1 MARALLVADPL
12 FAATTDNDVP
22 EARPG
27 QTSDDTLTA
36 SEPHR
41 ACGHGLDLLRPH
53 AEKRM
58 LKQETGTEM
67 LPAQPRSD
75 ASHATEQAQE
85 QAALQLRELGHA
97 GQHTQHLSQHL
108 FWCLLTGIRDST
120 VSAFRSFER
129 SRSAMQTAVARPDLD
144 KIWAQGARAGDPL
157 FFSSLYEKTWSS
169 LNVVPRRAWS
179 RPQRDAEARASRGAQ
194 KGSTHA
200 RIKGGP
206 SQYPERL
213 LRSPFSGSPG

>member
-144 KIWAQGARAGDPL
+144 KID
-157 FFSSLYEKTWSS
+157 T
-169 LNVVPRRAWS
+169 
-179 RPQRDAEARASRGAQ
+179 
-194 KGSTHA
+194 
-200 RIKGGP
+200 
-206 SQYPERL
+206 
-213 LRSPFSGSPG
+213 